1 MRPSALGRRQNLKDC
16 HTMSPKSSTLALG
29 IASLITAALVLSGCS
44 SSESGDAV
52 SSDTNTSETTASE
65 SSASSSSAA
74 AATPTLRDGTPFIGE
89 RTTIETGDDP
99 EAPSI
104 SVSLPPSWTH
114 GENIP
119 AGVTDALSSN
129 SQEPSG
135 FMPNTTVTVENQGTA
150 TKDEV
155 LAAARETIA
164 TLDGWTEVK
173 YTEIDVDGQQG
184 FRLSGTWTAPNL
196 DVPLYAVMTVV
207 AYQADDNSPVYLVS
221 FANQFTDTTNM
232 QTSNQV
238 EEINTSIEFG

>member
-1 MRPSALGRRQNLKDC
+1 
-16 HTMSPKSSTLALG
+16 MSPKSSTLALG
-29 IASLITAALVLSGCS
+29 IASLITAALALSGCS
-44 SSESGDAV
+44 SSESGEAV
-52 SSDTNTSETTASE
+52 SSETTTSE
-65 SSASSSSAA
+65 SSASSPSAA

-89 RTTIETGDDP
+89 RTTIETGNDP

-104 SVSLPPSWTH
+104 SVSLPPSWTQ

-129 SQEPSG
+129 SREPSG
-135 FMPNTTVTVENQGTA
+135 FMPNTTVKVENHSTA

-155 LAAARETIA
+155 LAAERETIA

-196 DVPLYAVMTVV
+196 GVPLYAVMTVV

>member
-1 MRPSALGRRQNLKDC
+1 
-16 HTMSPKSSTLALG
+16 
-29 IASLITAALVLSGCS
+29 
-44 SSESGDAV
+44 
-52 SSDTNTSETTASE
+52 E

>member
-1 MRPSALGRRQNLKDC
+1 
-16 HTMSPKSSTLALG
+16 MSPKSSTLALG

-52 SSDTNTSETTASE
+52 SSDTTASE
-65 SSASSSSAA
+65 SSASSPSAA

>member
-1 MRPSALGRRQNLKDC
+1 
-16 HTMSPKSSTLALG
+16 MSPKSSTLALG

-44 SSESGDAV
+44 SSESGEAV
-52 SSDTNTSETTASE
+52 SSETTTSE
-65 SSASSSSAA
+65 SSASSPSAA
-74 AATPTLRDGTPFIGE
+74 TATPTLRDGTPFIGE
-89 RTTIETGDDP
+89 RTTIETGNDP

-129 SQEPSG
+129 SREPSG

-184 FRLSGTWTAPNL
+184 FRLSGTWTAPNV

>member
-1 MRPSALGRRQNLKDC
+1 
-16 HTMSPKSSTLALG
+16 MSPKSSTLALG

-52 SSDTNTSETTASE
+52 SSETTTSE
-65 SSASSSSAA
+65 SSASSPSAA

-89 RTTIETGDDP
+89 RTTIETGNDP

-104 SVSLPPSWTH
+104 SVSLPPSWTQ

-129 SQEPSG
+129 SREPSG
-135 FMPNTTVTVENQGTA
+135 FMPNTTVKVENHSTA

-155 LAAARETIA
+155 LAAERETIA

-196 DVPLYAVMTVV
+196 GVPLYAVMTVV

>member
-1 MRPSALGRRQNLKDC
+1 
-16 HTMSPKSSTLALG
+16 
-29 IASLITAALVLSGCS
+29 
-44 SSESGDAV
+44 
-52 SSDTNTSETTASE
+52 
-65 SSASSSSAA
+65 
-74 AATPTLRDGTPFIGE
+74 
-89 RTTIETGDDP
+89 
-99 EAPSI
+99 
-104 SVSLPPSWTH
+104 
-114 GENIP
+114 
-119 AGVTDALSSN
+119 
-129 SQEPSG
+129 
-135 FMPNTTVTVENQGTA
+135 MPNTTVTVENQGTA

-184 FRLSGTWTAPNL
+184 FRLSGTWTAPPNL